1 MLDSAELNQGTVEV
15 PSKPSDD
22 APLAF
27 ESGMDGQ
34 SLRTHIER
42 DFDLAQIV
50 RRSYC
55 KDPLFAKVMVHPEA
69 HPRFRI
75 QD

>member
-27 ESGMDGQ
+27 ESGADGQ
-34 SLRTHIER
+34 SLRTHVEW
-42 DFDLAQIV
+42 DFNLAQIV
-50 RRSYC
+50 RRSYR
-55 KDPLFAKVMVHPEA
+55 KDPLFDKVMVHPEA
-69 HPRFRI
+69 HPRFGI
-75 QD
+75 